1 MRPTTIIGLLGLG
14 VVGIIA
20 ADVLIHPA
28 GTTAAG
34 NALNTFVKTGVQ
46 GLLGTSPK

>member
-1 MRPTTIIGLLGLG
+1 MGARIFGVITLFIIGGM
-14 VVGIIA
+14 A

-34 NALNTFVKTGVQ
+34 NALA
-46 GLLGTSPK
+46 GLWKPGLNAVLGQTS

>member
-20 ADVLIHPA
+20 ADFLIHPA
-28 GTTAAG
+28 GTAAAG
-34 NALNTFVKTGVQ
+34 NAVNTVVKTAVQ
-46 GLLGTSPK
+46 GLLGTAPK